1 MAITDLY
8 IYTYYV
14 FVCVMAII
22 ENCSRAAMVIPVEIG
37 KRMVAKVIA
46 ANNGGQPD
54 ELYVIIIYELNIYT

>member
-1 MAITDLY
+1 
-8 IYTYYV
+8 
-14 FVCVMAII
+14 MAII